1 MDDSITLSQLEGLEK
16 ILEEKKAKIPLYISV
31 SSQCICEPN
40 FKFINK
46 VTLKILLVQQFQ
58 LQLWEPDDNKPCE

>member
-16 ILEEKKAKIPLYISV
+16 ILEEKKAKIPLCISV